1 MSDAGG
7 PYLFDVGPI
16 ALAHAGTP
24 VSDTALSYVR
34 RAIAGEI
41 DAIVPYPALFGAHI
55 VLTNYYRFSNAEA
68 SELMG
73 NFMDARRI
81 HWHGEMSERTVR
93 AAFERA
99 ARRNVDGWDGY
110 YAEIAVKEGAETVLT
125 VDSDFDAFEDLA
137 TEALLTPEEH
147 ERLASFL
154 GY

>member
-68 SELMG
+68 SELMA

-81 HWHGEMSERTVR
+81 HWHGEMSDRTVR

-99 ARRNVDGWDGY
+99 ARMNVDGWDGY
-110 YAEIAVKEGAETVLT
+110 YTEVAVSEGVKTILT
-125 VDSDFDAFEDLA
+125 VDTDFDDVAGIG
-137 TEALLTPEEH
+137 TERVLTPEEH
-147 ERLASFL
+147 ERLTEFL

>member
-1 MSDAGG
+1 MSDTGG

-55 VLTNYYRFSNAEA
+55 ALTNYYRFSNAEA

-93 AAFERA
+93 TAFERA
-99 ARRNVDGWDGY
+99 AGTNVDGWDGY
-110 YAEIAVKEGAETVLT
+110 YAEVAVNEGAGTILT
-125 VDSDFDAFEDLA
+125 VDSDFDDVEGVG
-137 TEALLTPEEH
+137 TEMVLTPEEH
-147 ERLASFL
+147 ERLTAFL
-154 GY
+154 GN